1 MATGSVAELLPNS
14 ASFVADELAALTG
27 GRWLAPLRGGR
38 VIGVNIDSRAL
49 APGQLFVALP
59 GARAHGLT
67 FAQQASARGAVAIM
81 ADAAA
86 LAALPS
92 AEIAGHAGGLPLL
105 VVNDAVQALG
115 QLAAA
120 HRARWSGKLI
130 ALTASTGKTTLARL
144 LVAALSDASDGDA
157 ARHAPAAGPSGELS
171 GLRGLAS
178 LSARDPGAWEARRP
192 EMAGHFLGETGTKA
206 LGPDGTAARVWGA
219 QGNYNNHLGV
229 PLTLLGL
236 SPEHDYSVVEI
247 GMNQPGEIESLG
259 RLARPDIAIVLNAF
273 GAHRGAF
280 SSDLAL
286 TLEKASLWK
295 TLSSDGLAIGPR
307 DDARLWPRLSGL
319 GVPFASFGTDSRSD
333 MRVART
339 ALRPDGAL
347 DIEVHD
353 QHIAGRGRRL
363 TLQLRQPNAAV
374 AMPAAAAALTCAHLG
389 LDLEVALKRMGQH
402 FTPGAGRLEV
412 LASGE
417 SLILDAT
424 YNASPLA
431 VTANIETLAQLGA
444 ARGAPTLALLGA
456 MGELG
461 DASEALHRQVVETLD
476 AQAIGETW
484 LMGEPFAPLAR
495 PADRLFTSLD
505 AMKRALAERRAAN
518 PARAEVVLVQGARAY
533 GLEALVDVLRQPA
546 G

>member
-1 MATGSVAELLPNS
+1 MARGSVAELLPNT
-14 ASFVADELAALTG
+14 ASFDSGELAALTG
-27 GRWLAPLRGGR
+27 GRWLAPLSAGR
-38 VIGVNIDSRAL
+38 VAGINIDSRAL
-49 APGQLFVALP
+49 TTGQLFVALP
-59 GARAHGLT
+59 GTRAHGLT
-67 FAQQASARGAVAIM
+67 FAEQASARGAVAIM

-86 LAALPS
+86 IAALPS
-92 AEIAGHAGGLPLL
+92 AEAVGRAGGLPLL
-105 VVNDAVQALG
+105 AVDDAVQALG

-120 HRARWSGKLI
+120 HRARWSGKLV

-144 LVAALSDASDGDA
+144 LVSALSDG
-157 ARHAPAAGPSGELS
+157 LS
-171 GLRGLAS
+171 G
-178 LSARDPGAWEARRP
+178 
-192 EMAGHFLGETGTKA
+192 
-206 LGPDGTAARVWGA
+206 RVWGA

-236 SPEHDYSVVEI
+236 GPEHDYAIVEI